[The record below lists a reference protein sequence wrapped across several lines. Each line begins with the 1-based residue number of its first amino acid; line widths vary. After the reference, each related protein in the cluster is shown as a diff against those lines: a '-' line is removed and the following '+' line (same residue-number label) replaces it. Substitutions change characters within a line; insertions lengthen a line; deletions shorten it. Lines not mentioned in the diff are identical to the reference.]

1 MVGGWSRQQVIEAWP
16 CGDADANAVAVAVV
30 GEGEG

>member
-1 MVGGWSRQQVIEAWP
+1 MVGGRSRQQVIEVWP
-16 CGDADANAVAVAVV
+16 CGDAVAVAVV